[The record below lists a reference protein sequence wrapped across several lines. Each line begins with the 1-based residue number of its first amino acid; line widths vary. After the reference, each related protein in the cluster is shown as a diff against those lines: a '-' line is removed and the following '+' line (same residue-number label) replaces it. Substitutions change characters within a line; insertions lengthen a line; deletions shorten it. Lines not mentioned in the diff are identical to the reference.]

1 LPAASSLEHQIVC
14 PINHRKP
21 DVVQNKYVLSSKIVR
36 IDDLDMLI
44 ACPEWVS
51 HMDVA
56 NHNQTGRL
64 IGRALDRPQGESHG
78 RLESQIVR
86 IDDLDMLIACPE
98 WVSYMDVANTI
109 RQEG

>member
-1 LPAASSLEHQIVC
+1 
-14 PINHRKP
+14 
-21 DVVQNKYVLSSKIVR
+21 
-36 IDDLDMLI
+36 
-44 ACPEWVS
+44 VS

-86 IDDLDMLIACPE
+86 IDDLDMLIGDAGVRYKVLNLESIP
-98 WVSYMDVANTI
+98 VSDSIYLSI
-109 RQEG
+109 